1 MELEH
6 LRLAD
11 RHIAEGELRI
21 DAQVALVERMRV
33 ALQPLGPAEDYLAL
47 LRATMVEWQ
56 RHRGMIIAALR
67 EGAARPLIRHP
78 DEGQDP

>member
-1 MELEH
+1 MDRQMELAH

-11 RHIAEGELRI
+11 RHIAAGELRI

-47 LRATMVEWQ
+47 LRATMVEW
-56 RHRGMIIAALR
+56 RHHRSMILAAL
-67 EGAARPLIRHP
+67 E
-78 DEGQDP
+78 E